1 MANEENSKAP
11 TPASQFIPL
20 SKIHDLPGVTI
31 PKQPDISY
39 GGLVSSIQ
47 SKGVQDP
54 VILRKQENGE
64 YQLVTGYRRRRA
76 CELAKLTE
84 IPALAYD
91 MPLKDAISYH
101 AKVKAQ
107 PDAPIPGT
115 LIAPDA
121 VKGPET
127 KATEKAAPSETPK
140 ASKEPAKPAEPSAA
154 SKEPEKKEAT
164 KDATKPTASPDNPT
178 GDAKSAK
185 DAEKQADTKEPA
197 KTAAV
202 PATSTKPTESPKT
215 DKTSEKKDAAK
226 AESAPTK
233 PEKADKAEKASP
245 KEATSKTQE
254 TPAGPAAVGPA
265 GTTITKVLESK
276 LSPPDKKALKD
287 LELPKEGEAFS
298 VLLHPGY
305 LRKADINTFSVDR
318 ESDDFKELYKS
329 IETFGVKDPVLAR
342 PNKDGTLDIISGQR
356 RHLIASELNYP
367 VPTIIQRMDDDD
379 AKILVADGNLHREK
393 ISTYDQSRALRMK
406 MDALKHKAGRKKK
419 GEVRTLNT
427 DEALAKEMGM
437 SVSKLNRIVR
447 LSEAS
452 REVCSRVDDGSLPLS
467 VASSI
472 SFLKP
477 ANQDKVLDLMDV
489 GYKLTNERIERMK
502 KSEKAGKLTETS
514 MRSILEDK
522 DLIIP
527 KPPAPA
533 PAPTPTTAPS
543 TPASFGTGITAPKP
557 PTAAAPVIPPSPNV
571 SRSAPSSTPPFPVSS
586 IPSLKQEPAE
596 PVPTESNP
604 FKGEQEKP
612 YITKVIL
619 TGDRL
624 RKYFPDV
631 EMTPR
636 EIEESVYEALEE
648 RRQRQERQKQKTEI
662 FKGGKST
669 PTR

>member
-1 MANEENSKAP
+1 MANEEPRKSPAP
-11 TPASQFIPL
+11 QRIPL

-47 SKGVQDP
+47 TKGVQEP
-54 VILRKQENGE
+54 VILRKREDGE

-76 CELAKLTE
+76 SELAKLKD
-84 IPALAYD
+84 IPALVYD
-91 MPLKDAISYH
+91 MTLKETADYH
-101 AKVKAQ
+101 AKVKNQ
-107 PDAPIPGT
+107 PNIPIPGK
-115 LIAPDA
+115 LISEEKTPDA
-121 VKGPET
+121 VKLGNDAV
-127 KATEKAAPSETPK
+127 KQSD
-140 ASKEPAKPAEPSAA
+140 SKEPAKAESKDAA
-154 SKEPEKKEAT
+154 PIKPTDAVKAPKGTVKHEAPQEPNKGAAPEAAPTKSTIPPKKEDSKEPVKAAAPEPSPA
-164 KDATKPTASPDNPT
+164 KPT
-178 GDAKSAK
+178 DAVKSAK
-185 DAEKQADTKEPA
+185 DAAKQEDTKEHA
-197 KTAAV
+197 SK
-202 PATSTKPTESPKT
+202 
-215 DKTSEKKDAAK
+215 KKDAK
-226 AESAPTK
+226 ETEDKK
-233 PEKADKAEKASP
+233 PEA
-245 KEATSKTQE
+245 
-254 TPAGPAAVGPA
+254 PAGPAAVGPA

-276 LSPPDKKALKD
+276 LSPPDEKALKA

-406 MDALKHKAGRKKK
+406 MDAIKHKAGRKKK

-447 LSEAS
+447 LSEAT
-452 REVCSRVDDGSLPLS
+452 REVCSRVDDGSLTLS
-467 VASSI
+467 VASAI

-489 GYKLTNERIERMK
+489 GYKVTNERIERMK
-502 KSEKAGKLTETS
+502 KTEKSGKLTEIT

-522 DLIIP
+522 DLIVP
-527 KPPAPA
+527 KPPTPAAAPN
-533 PAPTPTTAPS
+533 TS
-543 TPASFGTGITAPKP
+543 ASFGTGISTPKP
-557 PTAAAPVIPPSPNV
+557 PAPSAPVIPTSPDV
-571 SRSAPSSTPPFPVSS
+571 SKS
-586 IPSLKQEPAE
+586 IPSPIPSYSSPTISTPKPESSQS
-596 PVPTESNP
+596 VPTDNNP

-612 YITKVIL
+612 YVTKVIL

>member
-31 PKQPDISY
+31 PKQPDVSY

-47 SKGVQDP
+47 SKGVQNP
-54 VILRKQENGE
+54 VIVRQQENGE

-76 CELAKLTE
+76 CELAKLTV
-84 IPALAYD
+84 IPALVYD
-91 MPLKDAISYH
+91 IPLKAAVSYH
-101 AKVKAQ
+101 AKVKNQ
-107 PDAPIPGT
+107 PNAPIPGT

-121 VKGPET
+121 VEGPET
-127 KATEKAAPSETPK
+127 KAAEKAPPPEPPK
-140 ASKEPAKPAEPSAA
+140 TSKEPVKPAEPTAS

-164 KDATKPTASPDNPT
+164 KDSTKPTSSPDKPT
-178 GDAKSAK
+178 GDTKAAK
-185 DAEKQADTKEPA
+185 DAEKQADAKELA
-197 KTAAV
+197 KAAV
-202 PATSTKPTESPKT
+202 APTPLPTEPVKA
-215 DKTSEKKDAAK
+215 DKTTEKKDTAK
-226 AESAPTK
+226 AEYVPAKS
-233 PEKADKAEKASP
+233 EKANKAEKASP
-245 KEATSKTQE
+245 KEAASETQKA
-254 TPAGPAAVGPA
+254 PASPAAAGPA
-265 GTTITKVLESK
+265 GTTITKVLANQ
-276 LSPPDKKALKD
+276 LSPPDEKALKA

-329 IETFGVKDPVLAR
+329 IETFGVKDPILAR

-419 GEVRTLNT
+419 GEVRSLNT

-472 SFLKP
+472 SFLSP

-502 KSEKAGKLTETS
+502 KSEKADKLTETS

-533 PAPTPTTAPS
+533 PTTAPS
-543 TPASFGTGITAPKP
+543 TPASSGAGITSPKP
-557 PTAAAPVIPPSPNV
+557 PTTAAPVIPPTPDV

-586 IPSLKQEPAE
+586 IPSLKQAPAE
-596 PVPTESNP
+596 PVPTESDP

-648 RRQRQERQKQKTEI
+648 RRQRLERQKQKTEI
-662 FKGGKST
+662 FKGGKSA

>member
-1 MANEENSKAP
+1 MANEEPRKSP
-11 TPASQFIPL
+11 TPQHVPL
-20 SKIHDLPGVTI
+20 SNIHDLPGVTI

-47 SKGVQDP
+47 AKGVQEP
-54 VILRKQENGE
+54 VILRKREDGE

-76 CELAKLTE
+76 SELAKLKD
-84 IPALAYD
+84 IPALVYD
-91 MPLKDAISYH
+91 MTLKDATDYH
-101 AKVKAQ
+101 IKVKAQ
-107 PDAPIPGT
+107 PNMPIPGK
-115 LIAPDA
+115 LIPEEKTQEAVKQGNDA
-121 VKGPET
+121 VKQ
-127 KATEKAAPSETPK
+127 SD
-140 ASKEPAKPAEPSAA
+140 SKEPAKAEFKNAA
-154 SKEPEKKEAT
+154 PTKPTDAVKAPKDTIKQEAPKEPNKGAAPEAAPTKSTTPPKKEDSKEPVKAT
-164 KDATKPTASPDNPT
+164 APEPSPAKPTDVVKA
-178 GDAKSAK
+178 AK
-185 DAEKQADTKEPA
+185 DAVKQEDTKEPA
-197 KTAAV
+197 SK
-202 PATSTKPTESPKT
+202 
-215 DKTSEKKDAAK
+215 KKDAKETEDKK
-226 AESAPTK
+226 AEAPT
-233 PEKADKAEKASP
+233 
-245 KEATSKTQE
+245 
-254 TPAGPAAVGPA
+254 GPVAVGPA

-276 LSPPDKKALKD
+276 FSPPDEKALKD

-437 SVSKLNRIVR
+437 SVSKLDRIVR
-447 LSEAS
+447 LSEAT
-452 REVCSRVDDGSLPLS
+452 REVCSRVDDGSLTLS
-467 VASSI
+467 VASAI

-477 ANQDKVLDLMDV
+477 ANQDKVLNLMDV
-489 GYKLTNERIERMK
+489 GYKVTNERIERMK
-502 KSEKAGKLTETS
+502 KTEKSGKLTEAT

-522 DLIIP
+522 DLIVR
-527 KPPAPA
+527 KV
-533 PAPTPTTAPS
+533 PTPTVTPTSVAVPS
-543 TPASFGTGITAPKP
+543 APASFGTGISAPKP
-557 PTAAAPVIPPSPNV
+557 SVPSAPVIPTSPDV
-571 SRSAPSSTPPFPVSS
+571 SKSAPSPISSYPSPTISTPKPE
-586 IPSLKQEPAE
+586 PSQSVPAD
-596 PVPTESNP
+596 VNP

-612 YITKVIL
+612 YVTKVIL

-669 PTR
+669 PAR

>member
-1 MANEENSKAP
+1 MAKEEPRKSP
-11 TPASQFIPL
+11 TPQRIPL
-20 SKIHDLPGVTI
+20 SKVHDLPGVSI

-47 SKGVQDP
+47 AKGVQEP
-54 VILRKQENGE
+54 VILRKREDGD

-76 CELAKLTE
+76 SELAKLKD
-84 IPALAYD
+84 IPALVYD
-91 MPLKDAISYH
+91 MTLKEATDYH
-101 AKVKAQ
+101 AKVKTQ
-107 PDAPIPGT
+107 PNIPIPGK
-115 LIAPDA
+115 LIPEEKTPDA
-121 VKGPET
+121 VKPGNDT
-127 KATEKAAPSETPK
+127 AKQSD
-140 ASKEPAKPAEPSAA
+140 SKEPVKAESKDAAPTKPTDAVKATKDTVKQEAPKEPNKGAAPEAAPTKSSDAPKKEDPKEPGKTTAPEPSPAKSTDAVNAA
-154 SKEPEKKEAT
+154 
-164 KDATKPTASPDNPT
+164 KDATKQ
-178 GDAKSAK
+178 
-185 DAEKQADTKEPA
+185 EDTKEPA
-197 KTAAV
+197 
-202 PATSTKPTESPKT
+202 TK
-215 DKTSEKKDAAK
+215 KKDAK
-226 AESAPTK
+226 KTDAPT
-233 PEKADKAEKASP
+233 
-245 KEATSKTQE
+245 
-254 TPAGPAAVGPA
+254 GPAAVGPA
-265 GTTITKVLESK
+265 GTTITKVLESQ
-276 LSPPDKKALKD
+276 LSPPDDKALKA
-287 LELPKEGEAFS
+287 LEFPKEGEAFS

-367 VPTIIQRMDDDD
+367 IPTIIQRMDDDD

-489 GYKLTNERIERMK
+489 GYKPTNERIERMK
-502 KSEKAGKLTETS
+502 KSEKAGKLTKTS

-527 KPPAPA
+527 KPPATA
-533 PAPTPTTAPS
+533 PAPTPTTATN
-543 TPASFGTGITAPKP
+543 TPASFGTGITSPKP
-557 PTAAAPVIPPSPNV
+557 PAPSAPVIPTSPDISKSTSSPIPSYSSPTI
-571 SRSAPSSTPPFPVSS
+571 STPKPESS
-586 IPSLKQEPAE
+586 QSVPADD
-596 PVPTESNP
+596 NP

-612 YITKVIL
+612 YVTKVIL

>member
-1 MANEENSKAP
+1 MANEEPRKSP
-11 TPASQFIPL
+11 TPQPIPL

-47 SKGVQDP
+47 TKGVQEP
-54 VILRKQENGE
+54 VILRKGEDGE

-76 CELAKLTE
+76 SELAKLKN
-84 IPALAYD
+84 IPALVYD
-91 MPLKDAISYH
+91 MTLKDATDYH
-101 AKVKAQ
+101 AKVKTQ
-107 PDAPIPGT
+107 PNMPIPGK
-115 LIAPDA
+115 LIPEEKTQEAVKLGNDA
-121 VKGPET
+121 VKQ
-127 KATEKAAPSETPK
+127 SD
-140 ASKEPAKPAEPSAA
+140 SKEPAKAESMDAA
-154 SKEPEKKEAT
+154 P
-164 KDATKPTASPDNPT
+164 TKPTDAVKAPKGTVKQEAPQEPNKSISPEAAPT
-178 GDAKSAK
+178 KSADTPK
-185 DAEKQADTKEPA
+185 KEEPKKPVKAEAPEPSPA
-197 KTAAV
+197 KPTDAVKAA
-202 PATSTKPTESPKT
+202 
-215 DKTSEKKDAAK
+215 KDAAK
-226 AESAPTK
+226 QEDTTEPTPKKKDVKETEDKKLEAPT
-233 PEKADKAEKASP
+233 
-245 KEATSKTQE
+245 
-254 TPAGPAAVGPA
+254 GPAAVGPA
-265 GTTITKVLESK
+265 GTTITKLLESK
-276 LSPPDKKALKD
+276 LSPPDDKALKA

-427 DEALAKEMGM
+427 DEALAREMGM

-447 LSEAS
+447 LSEAT
-452 REVCSRVDDGSLPLS
+452 REVCSRVDDGSLTLS
-467 VASSI
+467 VASAI

-489 GYKLTNERIERMK
+489 GYKVTNERIERMK
-502 KSEKAGKLTETS
+502 KSEKSGKLTETT

-522 DLIIP
+522 DLIVP
-527 KPPAPA
+527 KPPI
-533 PAPTPTTAPS
+533 PAPTPTS
-543 TPASFGTGITAPKP
+543 TVTPNTSASFGTGISTPKP
-557 PTAAAPVIPPSPNV
+557 PAPSAPLIPTSPDVSKSTPSPIP
-571 SRSAPSSTPPFPVSS
+571 SYSAPTISTPKPESS
-586 IPSLKQEPAE
+586 QSVPADD
-596 PVPTESNP
+596 NP

-612 YITKVIL
+612 YVTKVIL

-662 FKGGKST
+662 FKGGKSS

>member
-1 MANEENSKAP
+1 MANEEPRKSP
-11 TPASQFIPL
+11 IPQHIPL

-47 SKGVQDP
+47 AKGVQEP
-54 VILRKQENGE
+54 VILRKLEDGE

-76 CELAKLTE
+76 RELAKLKD
-84 IPALAYD
+84 IPALVYD
-91 MPLKDAISYH
+91 MTLKEATDYH

-107 PDAPIPGT
+107 PNMPIPGK
-115 LIAPDA
+115 LIPEEKTPEAAKPGNDA
-121 VKGPET
+121 AKQ
-127 KATEKAAPSETPK
+127 SN
-140 ASKEPAKPAEPSAA
+140 SKEPAKAESKTPAPTKPTDAVKAPKDTIKQKVPQEPNKGAA
-154 SKEPEKKEAT
+154 PEAAPTKSTVPPKKEDSKEPVKAAAPEPSPA
-164 KDATKPTASPDNPT
+164 KPT
-178 GDAKSAK
+178 DAVK
-185 DAEKQADTKEPA
+185 
-197 KTAAV
+197 AA
-202 PATSTKPTESPKT
+202 
-215 DKTSEKKDAAK
+215 KDAAK
-226 AESAPTK
+226 QEDTK
-233 PEKADKAEKASP
+233 EHASKKKDA
-245 KEATSKTQE
+245 KETDVRKLE

-265 GTTITKVLESK
+265 GTTITKVLENQ
-276 LSPPDKKALKD
+276 LSPPDDKALKA
-287 LELPKEGEAFS
+287 LEFPKEGEAFS

-447 LSEAS
+447 LSEAT
-452 REVCSRVDDGSLPLS
+452 REVCSRVDDGSLTLS
-467 VASSI
+467 VASAI

-489 GYKLTNERIERMK
+489 GYKVTNERIERMK
-502 KSEKAGKLTETS
+502 KSEKSGKLTETT
-514 MRSILEDK
+514 MRSILEGK
-522 DLIIP
+522 DLIVS
-527 KPPAPA
+527 KP
-533 PAPTPTTAPS
+533 PTPTPTPPPAAAPNTS
-543 TPASFGTGITAPKP
+543 ASFGTGISTPKP
-557 PTAAAPVIPPSPNV
+557 PVSSVISPSPDI
-571 SRSAPSSTPPFPVSS
+571 SKSTSSPIPSYSSPTISTPKPESS
-586 IPSLKQEPAE
+586 QSVPADD
-596 PVPTESNP
+596 NP

-662 FKGGKST
+662 FKGGKFT

>member
-1 MANEENSKAP
+1 MANEEPRKSP
-11 TPASQFIPL
+11 TPQRIPL

-84 IPALAYD
+84 IPALVYD
-91 MPLKDAISYH
+91 MPLKDAVSYH

-107 PDAPIPGT
+107 PDAPIPGK
-115 LIAPDA
+115 LITPDA

-127 KATEKAAPSETPK
+127 KATEKAAPSETTK
-140 ASKEPAKPAEPSAA
+140 ASKEPVKSAEPTTA
-154 SKEPEKKEAT
+154 SKGPEKKEAA
-164 KDATKPTASPDNPT
+164 KDSTKPTASPDKPT
-178 GDAKSAK
+178 GDIKSVK

-197 KTAAV
+197 KAASV
-202 PATSTKPTESPKT
+202 PVPSTTEPTKT
-215 DKTSEKKDAAK
+215 DKTSEKKDTAK
-226 AESAPTK
+226 AESAPAK

-245 KEATSKTQE
+245 KEAASKTQE
-254 TPAGPAAVGPA
+254 APAGPAAVGPT
-265 GTTITKVLESK
+265 GTTITKVLENR
-276 LSPPDKKALKD
+276 LSPPDEKALKA

-502 KSEKAGKLTETS
+502 KSEKAGKLTETA

-543 TPASFGTGITAPKP
+543 TPASFGTGITSPKP
-557 PTAAAPVIPPSPNV
+557 PTAAAPIIPPSPDV
-571 SRSAPSSTPPFPVSS
+571 SRSAPPSTPPFPVSS

-612 YITKVIL
+612 YVTKVIL

>member
-1 MANEENSKAP
+1 MANEEPRKSP
-11 TPASQFIPL
+11 IPQHIPL

-47 SKGVQDP
+47 TKGVQEP
-54 VILRKQENGE
+54 VILRKREDGE

-76 CELAKLTE
+76 SELAKLKD
-84 IPALAYD
+84 IPALVYD
-91 MPLKDAISYH
+91 MTLKDATDFH
-101 AKVKAQ
+101 TKVNTQ
-107 PDAPIPGT
+107 PNIPIPGK
-115 LIAPDA
+115 LIPEEKTPDA
-121 VKGPET
+121 VKPGNDAAKQSDSKEPV
-127 KATEKAAPSETPK
+127 KGDSKDAAPTKPADAVKTPK
-140 ASKEPAKPAEPSAA
+140 DTVKQEAPKKEDPKEPAKAVTPAPS
-154 SKEPEKKEAT
+154 PEKPTDTVKAT
-164 KDATKPTASPDNPT
+164 KAVV
-178 GDAKSAK
+178 
-185 DAEKQADTKEPA
+185 EDTKEPA
-197 KTAAV
+197 SK
-202 PATSTKPTESPKT
+202 
-215 DKTSEKKDAAK
+215 KKDAK
-226 AESAPTK
+226 ETEDKK
-233 PEKADKAEKASP
+233 PEA
-245 KEATSKTQE
+245 
-254 TPAGPAAVGPA
+254 PAGPAAVGPA

-276 LSPPDKKALKD
+276 LSPPGEKALKN

-437 SVSKLNRIVR
+437 SVSKFNRIVR
-447 LSEAS
+447 LSEAT
-452 REVCSRVDDGSLPLS
+452 REVCSRVDDGSLTLS
-467 VASSI
+467 VASAI

-477 ANQDKVLDLMDV
+477 ANQDKVLDLMDI
-489 GYKLTNERIERMK
+489 GYKVTNERIERMK
-502 KSEKAGKLTETS
+502 KSEKSGKLTEPT

-522 DLIIP
+522 DLIVP
-527 KPPAPA
+527 KPPT
-533 PAPTPTTAPS
+533 PAPTPTPTVAPNTS
-543 TPASFGTGITAPKP
+543 ASFGTGISTPKP
-557 PTAAAPVIPPSPNV
+557 SAPSAPVIPTSPDVSKSTPSPI
-571 SRSAPSSTPPFPVSS
+571 PSYSSPTISTPKPESS
-586 IPSLKQEPAE
+586 QSVPADD
-596 PVPTESNP
+596 NP

-612 YITKVIL
+612 YVTKVIL

-662 FKGGKST
+662 FKGGKSS

>member
-1 MANEENSKAP
+1 MANEEPRKSP
-11 TPASQFIPL
+11 TPQPIPL

-47 SKGVQDP
+47 TKGVQEP
-54 VILRKQENGE
+54 VILRRREDGD

-76 CELAKLTE
+76 SELAKLKD
-84 IPALAYD
+84 IPALVYD
-91 MPLKDAISYH
+91 MTLKEAADYH

-107 PDAPIPGT
+107 PNMPIPGK
-115 LIAPDA
+115 LIPEEKTPDAIKQGNDA
-121 VKGPET
+121 VKQ
-127 KATEKAAPSETPK
+127 SN
-140 ASKEPAKPAEPSAA
+140 SKEPVTAES
-154 SKEPEKKEAT
+154 
-164 KDATKPTASPDNPT
+164 KDA
-178 GDAKSAK
+178 
-185 DAEKQADTKEPA
+185 
-197 KTAAV
+197 
-202 PATSTKPTESPKT
+202 
-215 DKTSEKKDAAK
+215 
-226 AESAPTK
+226 APTK
-233 PEKADKAEKASP
+233 PADAVKMPKDTVKQEAPKEPNKSAAPEAAPTKSAASP
-245 KEATSKTQE
+245 KKEDSKEPVKAAAPEPSTAKPTDVVNVAKDAPKQEDAKEHASKKNDTKETEDKKPEAS
-254 TPAGPAAVGPA
+254 AGPAAVGPA
-265 GTTITKVLESK
+265 GTTITKVLDSQ
-276 LSPPDKKALKD
+276 LSPPDDKALKA
-287 LELPKEGEAFS
+287 LEFPKEGEAFS

-367 VPTIIQRMDDDD
+367 IPTIIQRMDDDD

-452 REVCSRVDDGSLPLS
+452 REVCSRVDDGSLTLS
-467 VASSI
+467 VASAI

-489 GYKLTNERIERMK
+489 GYKVTNERIERMK
-502 KSEKAGKLTETS
+502 KSEKSGKLTETT

-522 DLIIP
+522 DLIVS
-527 KPPAPA
+527 KPPTPPPAAAPN
-533 PAPTPTTAPS
+533 TS
-543 TPASFGTGITAPKP
+543 ASFGTGISTPKP
-557 PTAAAPVIPPSPNV
+557 PVSSVISPSPDI
-571 SRSAPSSTPPFPVSS
+571 SKSTSSPIPSYSSPTISTPKPESS
-586 IPSLKQEPAE
+586 QSVPADD
-596 PVPTESNP
+596 NP

-612 YITKVIL
+612 YVTKVIL

-662 FKGGKST
+662 FKGGKSS
-669 PTR
+669 PSR